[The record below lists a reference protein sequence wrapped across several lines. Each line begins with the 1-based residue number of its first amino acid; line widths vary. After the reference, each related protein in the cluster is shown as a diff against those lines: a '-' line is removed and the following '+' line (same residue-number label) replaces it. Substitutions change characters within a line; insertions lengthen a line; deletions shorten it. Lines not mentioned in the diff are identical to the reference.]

1 MLNQGW
7 HYAIRQNGRTM
18 VRWTG
23 QEWVKLDQLP
33 IQEGQ
38 TRTIGWVRLTATHDV
53 GWFFLVLHWD
63 KGEKEL

>member
-1 MLNQGW
+1 
-7 HYAIRQNGRTM
+7 M